1 MCKKRWKRCEYEYT
15 KSKISGDRANKRERE
30 SFPTMANQERI
41 TYMRVREK
49 VYDVIVTNIID
60 NYKIMCMPRGVL
72 EWEVYKANCSGER
85 IQTLAYNVYVE
96 WPKCVYFQSVYLCDD
111 I

>member
-1 MCKKRWKRCEYEYT
+1 
-15 KSKISGDRANKRERE
+15 
-30 SFPTMANQERI
+30 
-41 TYMRVREK
+41 
-49 VYDVIVTNIID
+49 
-60 NYKIMCMPRGVL
+60 MCMPCGVL

-111 I
+111 R